1 MTFGNDSNPP
11 GVSRIRRREP
21 GFERNHGLFR
31 AQLLRYAE
39 GMIRL
44 LLPSLFLVLT
54 NVPLLSQ
61 ESKPV
66 GLRAGVAAI
75 DISPTV
81 FPISLRS
88 GSSTFVHDPLH
99 VRAVA
104 LENGTGRAVIALIDD
119 IGVSRETTD
128 AAKAEV
134 AARTGWKV
142 EEMLISG
149 THTHTAP
156 KGGDAGEGRV
166 AYETR
171 RREGM
176 VEALTKAIE
185 SLEPAEVGYA
195 SDEEPDEVHNRRWHL
210 KHGTMTPNPFGKLDQ
225 VATNPGRDRLLK
237 PAGPTDPEVCVV
249 DVRTRK
255 RRPLGLIANYSLHY
269 VGGIPTMKDEKGRE
283 IGMASADY
291 YGEFAR
297 IMPYRVGGSNP
308 PANFVAFMTNGTSGD
323 INNIDFEG
331 KRPPRA
337 PFEQVRI
344 VAAKTADAAWRAV
357 KKIESYD
364 ENPLIAM
371 RQREVELTYRNMSV
385 EEVEH
390 ALRLLK
396 LPKEERSTL
405 HDKAIQ
411 YANATVEYSE
421 PGKTEKV
428 LIQAIRVGD
437 QAIVSLPFE
446 VLVEIGLEIK
456 ERSPFP
462 RTFTISLAN
471 GGYGYLPPPHQHD
484 LGGYETWIGTSKFE
498 KDSSVI
504 LTKELLEMLA
514 ELRAL

>member
-1 MTFGNDSNPP
+1 L
-11 GVSRIRRREP
+11 IRA
-21 GFERNHGLFR
+21 FE
-31 AQLLRYAE
+31 
-39 GMIRL
+39 
-44 LLPSLFLVLT
+44 
-54 NVPLLSQ
+54 
-61 ESKPV
+61 
-66 GLRAGVAAI
+66 
-75 DISPTV
+75 
-81 FPISLRS
+81 
-88 GSSTFVHDPLH
+88 
-99 VRAVA
+99 
-104 LENGTGRAVIALIDD
+104 ALI
-119 IGVSRETTD
+119 
-128 AAKAEV
+128 
-134 AARTGWKV
+134 
-142 EEMLISG
+142 
-149 THTHTAP
+149 
-156 KGGDAGEGRV
+156 
-166 AYETR
+166 
-171 RREGM
+171 
-176 VEALTKAIE
+176 KAIE
-185 SLEPAEVGYA
+185 ALEPAEVGYA

-210 KHGTMTPNPFGKLDQ
+210 KPGTMEPNPFGKIDQ

-237 PAGPTDPEVCVV
+237 PAGPTDPEVCIV

-269 VGGIPTMKDEKGRE
+269 VGGIPTVRDEKGKE

-297 IMPYRVGGSNP
+297 IMPHRIGGSNP

-357 KKIESYD
+357 RKIGTYD
-364 ENPLIAM
+364 GNPLIAM
-371 RQREVELTYRNMSV
+371 RQREVELKYRNMSV

-396 LPKEERSTL
+396 LPKADRATL

-421 PGKTEKV
+421 PDKTEKV
-428 LIQAIRVGD
+428 LLQAIRIGE

-456 ERSPFP
+456 EKSPFP
-462 RTFTISLAN
+462 HTFTISLAN
-471 GGYGYLPPPHQHD
+471 GGYGYLPPPHQHE

-498 KDSSVI
+498 KDSSVV
-504 LTKELLEMLA
+504 LTKQLLEMLA

>member
-1 MTFGNDSNPP
+1 MKRF
-11 GVSRIRRREP
+11 
-21 GFERNHGLFR
+21 
-31 AQLLRYAE
+31 
-39 GMIRL
+39 L
-44 LLPSLFLVLT
+44 LLLC
-54 NVPLLSQ
+54 LSGTSIFSQ
-61 ESKPV
+61 DSKPA
-66 GLRAGVAAI
+66 GLRAGSAAV

-81 FPISLRS
+81 FPITLRS
-88 GSSTFVHDPLH
+88 GASDYVHDPLH

-104 LENGTGRAVIALIDD
+104 MENGTGRVAIALVDD

-134 AARTGWKV
+134 AAKTGWKV

-156 KGGDAGEGRV
+156 KGGDTSEGRI
-166 AYETR
+166 AYEKR
-171 RREGM
+171 RRDGM

-195 SDEEPDEVHNRRWHL
+195 SDEEPDEVHNRRWYL
-210 KHGTMTPNPFGKLDQ
+210 KPETMDPNPFGGYDQ
-225 VATNPGRDRLLK
+225 VDTNPPRDRLLK
-237 PAGPTDPEVCVV
+237 PAGPTDPEVSII

-255 RRPLGLIANYSLHY
+255 RKPLGFIANYSLHY
-269 VGGIPTMKDEKGRE
+269 VGGIPTVRNENGKE

-297 IMPYRVGGSNP
+297 IMPYRIGGSNP

-331 KRPPRA
+331 TRPPRA

-344 VAAKTADAAWRAV
+344 VAAKTADAAYRAV

-371 RQREVELTYRNMSV
+371 RQREVELKYRNMSV

-390 ALRLLK
+390 ALSLLK
-396 LPKEERSTL
+396 LPKSERAKL
-405 HDKAIQ
+405 HDKAIS
-411 YANATVEYSE
+411 YANATVQYSE
-421 PGKTEKV
+421 PDKTEKV
-428 LIQAIRVGD
+428 LIQAIRIGE
-437 QAIVSLPFE
+437 QAIVSFPFE

-456 ERSPFP
+456 EKSPFP
-462 RTFTISLAN
+462 NTFTISLAN
-471 GGYGYLPPPHQHD
+471 GGYGYLPPPNQVE

-498 KDSSVI
+498 KDTSVI
-504 LTKELLEMLA
+504 LTKHLLEMLA